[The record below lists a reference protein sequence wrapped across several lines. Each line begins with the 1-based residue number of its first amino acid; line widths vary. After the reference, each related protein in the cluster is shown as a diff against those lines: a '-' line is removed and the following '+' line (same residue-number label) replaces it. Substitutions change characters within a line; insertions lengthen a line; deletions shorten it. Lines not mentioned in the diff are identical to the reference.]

1 MSAIVN
7 LALLESLKAHDF
19 KDEIDLYIP
28 FLANT
33 ILEIENYPFDV
44 PSLANKFKEKFGFKP
59 PEAVVK
65 VLLVRAKKKNLVKI
79 DNHLYVPISESLTPY
94 REQYEKNKSHL
105 EEALESVIF
114 DFVDFTKSSF
124 DKAITADYAEK
135 ILLTFIENNV
145 ASLISKKAVSKRDS
159 KQNIKNESHLVA
171 SYIAHLYQG
180 NSRNWEEVQ
189 TVLKGVVLANY
200 LFFAD
205 KKAKSATKKIYSN
218 ISVYLDTPLI
228 VALLGY
234 SGRMSQ
240 NAIQELL
247 KLLQLLEVN
256 IYVFDK
262 TLKETEGLFEAWK
275 RDLKRGNS
283 DNFNPATLHLLLS
296 KNIDIPQLETQQ
308 ALLEK
313 NLADTGIQVKYGW
326 KIDPDHQCDETELEN
341 HLKSKR
347 AVSLTSKQSIEH
359 DIVCIS
365 RIHNSR
371 ASEVTKSLSD
381 NFSVF
386 VTPNTALIKYANR
399 FLSSDI
405 DSGIPVIISDTWLTT
420 IFWLKHQDNY
430 EDLPTQTLVSHA
442 YATLNKSN
450 SVWENFLSRFKK
462 MNSAGVIDDE
472 TVEIVRYHK
481 NLLKEVNDY
490 SIEIGDDFSDE
501 GVLEI
506 VKRLE
511 IQKEEDKKL
520 AIENAVNIEQSK
532 LSLVNEELIISN
544 SKIGKFESFLD
555 SSGRVVSL
563 LLTLVLC
570 FFLVLGIYSSLKG
583 INVLNGKTSLIF
595 TIATVITIILN
606 LLGAIWGITLI
617 SLYKNLSNR
626 ISQWLKRKIM
636 DEHASTERV
645 EPLIDIK
652 KTH

>member
-65 VLLVRAKKKNLVKI
+65 VLLVRAKKKKLVKI
-79 DNHLYVPISESLTPY
+79 DNRLYVPVSESLIPY
-94 REQYEKNKSHL
+94 RENYEKNKAHL
-105 EEALESVIF
+105 EDALESVIF
-114 DFVDFTKSSF
+114 DFVEFTQEKF
-124 DKAITADYAEK
+124 DKTITADYAEK

-145 ASLISKKAVSKRDS
+145 ASLISKKSVSKRGSNKD
-159 KQNIKNESHLVA
+159 IKNESHLVA
-171 SYIAHLYQG
+171 SYIAHLYQC

-189 TVLKGVVLANY
+189 TVIKGVVLANY

-205 KKAKSATKKIYSN
+205 KNADSSKKKIYSN

-247 KLLQLLEVN
+247 KLLQLLKVN
-256 IYVFDK
+256 IYIFDK
-262 TLKETEGLFEAWK
+262 TLTETEGLFEAWK

-283 DNFNPATLHLLLS
+283 DNFNPATLHLLIS

-313 NLADTGIQVKYGW
+313 NLNELGIKVKYGW
-326 KIDPDHQCDETELEN
+326 KIDHAHQCDEIELES
-341 HLKSKR
+341 HLKNNR

-365 RIHNSR
+365 RVHNSR
-371 ASEVTKSLSD
+371 SSEVAKSLSD
-381 NFSVF
+381 KFSVF
-386 VTPNTALIKYANR
+386 VTPNTPLIKHTNK

-420 IFWLKHQDNY
+420 IFWLKHQETY
-430 EDLPTQTLVSHA
+430 EDLPAHSLVSHA
-442 YATLNKSN
+442 YATLNQSS
-450 SVWENFLSRFKK
+450 SVWNNFLARFKK
-462 MNSAGVIDDE
+462 LNTEGVIDNE
-472 TVEIVRYHK
+472 TVDLVRYHK

-501 GVLEI
+501 SVLEI
-506 VKRLE
+506 VKRIE
-511 IQKEEDKKL
+511 VQKEEDKKS
-520 AIENAVNIEQSK
+520 AVESAVNFEQKKFSQVSHE
-532 LSLVNEELIISN
+532 LSRSN
-544 SKIGKFESFLD
+544 SKIGKFESFID
-555 SSGRVVSL
+555 STSRVLSL
-563 LLTLVLC
+563 ILAAILG
-570 FFLVLGIYSSLKG
+570 FFLIVSFYVSLKG
-583 INVLNGKTSLIF
+583 LDVFNGQTNIVF
-595 TIATVITIILN
+595 AAATFITIALN

-617 SLYKNLSNR
+617 SIYKKLSKG
-626 ISQWLKRKIM
+626 ISQWLKTKIL
-636 DEHASTERV
+636 DDKNFSDRI
-645 EPLIDIK
+645 EPLISTN
-652 KTH
+652 KTN